1 MVKAGVISEQPT
13 PTLRLTATVV
23 AAVVAVVGWAVPLNY
38 VWELALSPLV
48 IGFLRNQPSG
58 PRDRAGTKGDFWAT
72 D

>member
-1 MVKAGVISEQPT
+1 MVKAGVIISEQPT
-13 PTLRLTATVV
+13 PTLRLTAT
-23 AAVVAVVGWAVPLNY
+23 VVAVVGWAVPLNY

-72 D
+72 TD